1 MPFGEA
7 ALIIPIHG
15 TNTISVFTEVKNLT
29 GRLQISEGTAHGAGS
44 LIPTSPKLVTRDG
57 LPVRHPAKQEGGT
70 FREGE

>member
-29 GRLQISEGTAHGAGS
+29 GRQQISEEAAHGAGS
-44 LIPTSPKLVTRDG
+44 LIPT
-57 LPVRHPAKQEGGT
+57 HPNL
-70 FREGE
+70 